1 MTIAGTGPRCPYCGK
16 RKRQFVRQ
24 GSANTKFSFESAK
37 FLFPKPEQPYEG
49 EIHIIYRLYMQ
60 TRRRVDDL
68 NLYASLDD
76 ILVNEKIIKD
86 DSMKYI
92 RNRDGSR
99 VLYDKEHPRAE
110 IYIYDYREE
119 EDSWLNNQQLA
130 PRCSP

>member
-99 VLYDKEHPRAE
+99 VLYDKESPRAE

-119 EDSWLNNQQLA
+119 DDSWLNNQQQER
-130 PRCSP
+130 RCSP

>member
-99 VLYDKEHPRAE
+99 VLYDKESPRAE

-119 EDSWLNNQQLA
+119 EDSWLNNQQPA

>member
-49 EIHIIYRLYMQ
+49 EIHIVYRLYMQ

-110 IYIYDYREE
+110 IYIYDYEKE
-119 EDSWLNNQQLA
+119 EDHWLDNLPQA

>member
-99 VLYDKEHPRAE
+99 VLYDKESPRAE

-119 EDSWLNNQQLA
+119 DDSWLNNQQQEL
-130 PRCSP
+130 RCSP